1 MDNKSCKNDKRRY
14 YCNTCDYFTSRK
26 SSYDKHLLT
35 ASHNAKIKSC
45 NILEKVATDVFEC
58 VCGKVYKYKSGLCK
72 HKHICSNKKMS
83 IENEPETSINI
94 INYRQDN
101 AIPFIMNIMKEN
113 KEFKEFLI
121 EQSKF
126 QQKILEQ
133 AEMNKSQ
140 TDIQNQKVLELQK
153 ENNELMNKM
162 VEIAN
167 QQLTIPTTVINNPT
181 MNNTTNNNN
190 QTFNLQ
196 LFLNETCKDAM
207 NIQDFIENV
216 KITFEELLAIG
227 NTGFVT
233 GISDIFIKQLRDLE
247 INKRPI
253 HCTDS
258 KRETIYLK
266 EQNSWNKDDKDKTKL
281 KHIIEKLEYKNVV
294 ALHNWCNENP
304 DAKVNNTPNNLL
316 KDKIFYQTLQGDER
330 TREKIIKN
338 IAKEVTIEKQCVLLE
353 N

>member
-1 MDNKSCKNDKRRY
+1 MDNKSCKNEKSRY
-14 YCNTCDYFTSRK
+14 YCNTCDYYTSRK

-35 ASHNAKIKSC
+35 ASHNTKVKSC
-45 NILEKVATDVFEC
+45 NNIEKVATDNFEC
-58 VCGKVYKYKSGLCK
+58 GCGKVYKYKSGLCK
-72 HKHICSNKKMS
+72 HKHICSNKKTTS
-83 IENEPETSINI
+83 TENYTDPESS
-94 INYRQDN
+94 
-101 AIPFIMNIMKEN
+101 IPFIMNIMNEN

-133 AEMNKSQ
+133 SEINKSQ
-140 TDIQNQKVLELQK
+140 NDIQNQKMLELQK

-162 VEIAN
+162 VEITQN
-167 QQLTIPTTVINNPT
+167 QVIINPQSNINSNNI
-181 MNNTTNNNN
+181 TNNNN
-190 QTFNLQ
+190 QIFNLN

-207 NIQDFIENV
+207 NIQEFIENV

-227 NTGFVT
+227 NSGFVN

-266 EQNSWNKDDKDKTKL
+266 EQDSWNKDDKDKTRL
-281 KHIIEKLEYKNVV
+281 KQIIEKIEYKNVA

-304 DAKVNNTPNNLL
+304 DAKVNNTANNVL

-330 TREKIIKN
+330 TRDKIIKN
-338 IAKEVTIEKQCVLLE
+338 ISKEVTIEKQCTLLE